1 MKKRTRSAAWLCL
14 AFALEG
20 AAAQA
25 QTAVEHVVYT
35 FGNYPR
41 GANPYGTPAL
51 DSAGN
56 LYGTTFEGGGANVGV
71 VFKWS
76 SSGYEVL
83 HNFAGGSDGA
93 SPYTGVTLDSA
104 GNIYGTTY
112 NGGPANA
119 GVVYEIPAGGK
130 ETVLYSFTGGS
141 DGAHPYAGVVL
152 DSSGNLYGT
161 AYQGG
166 ASNAGVVY
174 KLSPTGQ
181 ETVLYAFTG
190 GADGGN
196 PYGGV
201 VSDPEGNLYGTTYAG
216 GNQYTKAGVV
226 YRLNPAGQEKVLYT
240 FPGYADGANP
250 YAGVARDSVGN
261 LFGTVG
267 GVGGIIYKI
276 GPSGT
281 YKTLHQLK
289 GSGPG
294 GLKSGLALDAAGN
307 LYGTTQGGGA
317 NNVGVAFKLDTV
329 TGFQTLYSFPGPPKQ
344 VSYKISTGPT
354 GGVALDAAG
363 NVYGAT
369 PYGGAAGIVFEA
381 PVSGAPKVLYTMRGA
396 SGGSIPFGNVIQ
408 DSEGN
413 LYGTTAHG
421 GSMSAGVVYKVS
433 PSGQETTLYSFTGQA
448 DGQFPRSTL
457 ARDAEGNLY
466 GTCFSGG
473 ASNLGLVFKLS
484 PSGQLSVLH
493 SFAGGADGASPT
505 NGVVLDAAGN
515 IYGTTPSGG
524 TASQIGAQ
532 EGVVFKLAPSGGLT
546 VLHGFTGLAD
556 GGNPQADL
564 LVDSQGALYGTAST
578 GGAGS
583 GVVFGLTPAGEYS
596 VLYTFAGGAD
606 GGYPYG
612 GVTMDAERN
621 LYGTASGYGQLPGGR
636 QGEGVVFKLDS
647 AGAYSVLYT
656 FSGGAD
662 GSNPGGDI
670 ALDSAGNVYGVTSA
684 AGADCSC
691 GTVYEVTSVGRFAVL
706 HDFTGGDDG
715 HFRQRLRRNRLSGC
729 DRRRRSV

>member
-1 MKKRTRSAAWLCL
+1 
-14 AFALEG
+14 
-20 AAAQA
+20 
-25 QTAVEHVVYT
+25 
-35 FGNYPR
+35 
-41 GANPYGTPAL
+41 
-51 DSAGN
+51 
-56 LYGTTFEGGGANVGV
+56 
-71 VFKWS
+71 
-76 SSGYEVL
+76 
-83 HNFAGGSDGA
+83 
-93 SPYTGVTLDSA
+93 
-104 GNIYGTTY
+104 
-112 NGGPANA
+112 
-119 GVVYEIPAGGK
+119 
-130 ETVLYSFTGGS
+130 
-141 DGAHPYAGVVL
+141 
-152 DSSGNLYGT
+152 
-161 AYQGG
+161 
-166 ASNAGVVY
+166 
-174 KLSPTGQ
+174 
-181 ETVLYAFTG
+181 
-190 GADGGN
+190 
-196 PYGGV
+196 
-201 VSDPEGNLYGTTYAG
+201 
-216 GNQYTKAGVV
+216 
-226 YRLNPAGQEKVLYT
+226 
-240 FPGYADGANP
+240 
-250 YAGVARDSVGN
+250 
-261 LFGTVG
+261 
-267 GVGGIIYKI
+267 
-276 GPSGT
+276 
-281 YKTLHQLK
+281 
-289 GSGPG
+289 
-294 GLKSGLALDAAGN
+294 
-307 LYGTTQGGGA
+307 
-317 NNVGVAFKLDTV
+317 
-329 TGFQTLYSFPGPPKQ
+329 
-344 VSYKISTGPT
+344 
-354 GGVALDAAG
+354 
-363 NVYGAT
+363 
-369 PYGGAAGIVFEA
+369 
-381 PVSGAPKVLYTMRGA
+381 
-396 SGGSIPFGNVIQ
+396 
-408 DSEGN
+408 
-413 LYGTTAHG
+413 
-421 GSMSAGVVYKVS
+421 MSAGVVYKVS
-433 PSGQETTLYSFTGQA
+433 PSGQESTLYSFTGQA

-564 LVDSQGALYGTAST
+564 LMDSQGALYGTAST

-583 GVVFGLTPAGEYS
+583 GVVFEVNAAGAYA
-596 VLYTFAGGAD
+596 VLHTFTGEAD
-606 GGYPYG
+606 GGAPFG
-612 GVTMDAERN
+612 GVALDAQGN